1 MYMPHPAS
9 GNAAVHRHRRTSHKR
24 RVRRTEQEADPRN
37 LLRVSNTPEGMLVAD
52 PLNLRRIIDVNHLT
66 EHRREYSTRTDAV
79 DTNIF
84 FPMIERQ
91 RFRQV
96 NHTGLG
102 GTVRKMLGHA
112 EQASDRGDVD

>member
-1 MYMPHPAS
+1 MYMSHAAS

-24 RVRRTEQEADPRN
+24 RVRRTEKEADPRN
-37 LLRVSNTPEGMLVAD
+37 LFRVSNTPEGMLVTD
-52 PLNLRRIIDVNHLT
+52 TLNLRRIIDVNHLT
-66 EHRREYSTRTDAV
+66 EHRRQYSTRTDAV

-96 NHTGLG
+96 NHSGLG
-102 GTVRKMLGHA
+102 STIGKVLGHA
-112 EQASDRGDVD
+112 EQASDRG